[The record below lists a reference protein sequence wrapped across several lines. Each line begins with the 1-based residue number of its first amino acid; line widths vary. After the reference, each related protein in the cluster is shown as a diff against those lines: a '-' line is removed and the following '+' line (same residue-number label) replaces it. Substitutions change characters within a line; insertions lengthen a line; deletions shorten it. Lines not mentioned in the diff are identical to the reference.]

1 MVEPPLRRKR
11 ALSFAGYSEL
21 PKLSGNVHFGQLPT
35 AFRIRHPS
43 FVYPDG
49 DPALDQVL
57 GGFSQ
62 KLNNKQNGV
71 LTSEGSS
78 DIKDFGIN
86 GCDLRSRKSSVATVV
101 DHPLHSCISTPEIY
115 PKVPSSCSDS
125 VTKLAQ
131 PLSLSSSNYSDYILP
146 DSPLSS
152 NLVKLYLAKVATSKP
167 TEYKCPN
174 NSSRSRSPQTSVQDD
189 PHRLP
194 ECLQIHLPTLASMII
209 PVKQIIRAHTNQ
221 NKSEMKK
228 SDKLGNSMN
237 VYLNGR
243 NAVTDASYSSEYS
256 DGEPWGLP
264 PLCDHTNTGYL
275 SDNHLIEAVSEAKM
289 LNMSKQQLE
298 MRLNIRPGSK
308 SISSSRTQTN
318 SRENLNRNYLTPKF
332 EFTHVYDGLKTSPNA
347 FPSSNKSFPK
357 FLHNSHSN
365 LNLTDDDV
373 NGVKSSVCYSVPGS
387 PNINSKYSHLI
398 RQSNSNEF
406 NDDLHHI
413 NNPTAINNNNDNNN
427 INNNNRNNRTRRFER
442 LRDFLGT
449 FKNDNFSNTDE
460 DDHYFYMDPKSV
472 ERRMKC
478 QASNIILP
486 VSF

>member
-21 PKLSGNVHFGQLPT
+21 PKISNNVNFGQLPT

-43 FVYPDG
+43 SVYPDG
-49 DPALDQVL
+49 GPALDQVF

-62 KLNNKQNGV
+62 KLNNEEIGFSASKD
-71 LTSEGSS
+71 LS
-78 DIKDFGIN
+78 DIKDFGIS

-115 PKVPSSCSDS
+115 PKVPSSCSGS
-125 VTKLAQ
+125 VAKLSQ
-131 PLSLSSSNYSDYILP
+131 PLNLSSFNCSDYVLP
-146 DSPLSS
+146 DSLLSS

-167 TEYKCPN
+167 AEYTCSN
-174 NSSRSRSPQTSVQDD
+174 NSSRSKSPQTFTQDG
-189 PHRLP
+189 HRLP
-194 ECLQIHLPTLASMII
+194 ECLQIHPLTLASMVM
-209 PVKQIIRAHTNQ
+209 PVNQIIRAHASQ

-228 SDKLGNSMN
+228 SDELANSLN

-243 NAVTDASYSSEYS
+243 NAVTDASYSSEFS
-256 DGEPWGLP
+256 DGESWGRP
-264 PLCDHTNTGYL
+264 PVCDHTNTGYL

-289 LNMSKQQLE
+289 LNMSKQQLD
-298 MRLNIRPGSK
+298 MRLSIRPGSK
-308 SISSSRTQTN
+308 IISSSRTQTN
-318 SRENLNRNYLTPKF
+318 SRENLNRNHLTPKF
-332 EFTHVYDGLKTSPNA
+332 EFTHVYDGLKTSSNA
-347 FPSSNKSFPK
+347 FPNANKSFSN
-357 FLHNSHSN
+357 FLHNSN
-365 LNLTDDDV
+365 LNLNFTDDDFSD
-373 NGVKSSVCYSVPGS
+373 VKSSVCYSVPGS

-398 RQSNSNEF
+398 RQSNSSEF
-406 NDDLHHI
+406 NDASHHI
-413 NNPTAINNNNDNNN
+413 TDNPTAINNNNNN
-427 INNNNRNNRTRRFER
+427 NNNNRNIRTKRFER

-449 FKNDNFSNTDE
+449 FKNDNLSNTDE